1 MDIKSNIWK
10 MYLYTFFISLSFF
23 TPVIVLFWQD
33 NGLSLTKIMLLQSI
47 FSIAVVVLEIPTG
60 YFADVFTRKRA
71 LVIASFSVFF
81 SMLVYGFSSNF
92 YQFLIAEILWAVGM
106 SFISG
111 TDSAFI
117 YDTLKDIKREKEYK
131 KIQGNVFYYGFIAMA
146 LAHISG
152 GFIGKVNF
160 RYTFFVTL
168 PFLFLMII
176 LSFTLKEPERHKL
189 IFKKGY
195 LSELLKIIKFSII
208 KNKKIRWLII
218 YSAVIVGFNGAVLWF
233 YQPYMK
239 LTGLDIVHFGF
250 VFAAFQIVAAV
261 SSKYAYNIETRLGR
275 KHSLIMLV
283 ILIGISYLLM
293 GHFVYLFSFSFA
305 FIQQFVRG
313 FYKPVIT
320 DYINNL
326 ISSDIRATVLSA
338 HNLMGKLFYAL
349 IIPFIGYIADV
360 YSLIQSL
367 IVLGIT
373 SLIIGII
380 VLIILHKNKI
390 I

>member
-131 KIQGNVFYYGFIAMA
+131 KIQGNVFYY
-146 LAHISG
+146 
-152 GFIGKVNF
+152 
-160 RYTFFVTL
+160 
-168 PFLFLMII
+168 
-176 LSFTLKEPERHKL
+176 
-189 IFKKGY
+189 
-195 LSELLKIIKFSII
+195 
-208 KNKKIRWLII
+208 
-218 YSAVIVGFNGAVLWF
+218 
-233 YQPYMK
+233 
-239 LTGLDIVHFGF
+239 
-250 VFAAFQIVAAV
+250 
-261 SSKYAYNIETRLGR
+261 
-275 KHSLIMLV
+275 
-283 ILIGISYLLM
+283 
-293 GHFVYLFSFSFA
+293 
-305 FIQQFVRG
+305 
-313 FYKPVIT
+313 
-320 DYINNL
+320 
-326 ISSDIRATVLSA
+326 
-338 HNLMGKLFYAL
+338 
-349 IIPFIGYIADV
+349 
-360 YSLIQSL
+360 
-367 IVLGIT
+367 
-373 SLIIGII
+373 
-380 VLIILHKNKI
+380 
-390 I
+390 